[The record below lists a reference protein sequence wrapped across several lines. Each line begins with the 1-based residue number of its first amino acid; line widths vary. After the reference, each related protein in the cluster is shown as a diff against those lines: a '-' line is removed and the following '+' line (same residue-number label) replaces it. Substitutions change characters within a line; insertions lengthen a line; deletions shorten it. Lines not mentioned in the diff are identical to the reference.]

1 MQVAKNFYRRDMR
14 RKLGEI
20 LIETGLITED
30 QLNQALTAQ
39 KTKKQK
45 LGKILV
51 ELGFVTNDQIA
62 EALAEKLNLQI
73 IHCAD
78 HKIPDELKK
87 IIPKDFAKDNLV
99 FPVGKKD
106 NTLIL
111 AMADPL
117 DYKTIDAISFKK
129 RIRVLPVISYDWAI
143 LKAIEDNY
151 AEDENVFDVFSAN
164 TTADKEVQF
173 IEEKESAS
181 DVNLEALYTKSK
193 APPIVKLVAMI
204 IAEAVKAKTSDI
216 HIEPQ
221 ERYVKVRFRIDG
233 ELRNIFKYDKNIHD
247 SVVSRVKII
256 SNLDITNRRLPQDG
270 SAHVSFHGK
279 EIDLRISTLP
289 SLYGEK
295 IVIRL
300 LDQSVGLIP
309 LEDLAMPEHIKS
321 SIIEIFSRPQG
332 MLIVTGPTGS
342 GKTTTLYACLNQL
355 RSDSRNTVTIE
366 DPVEYKLEG
375 ITQIPVNESIGRT
388 FASVLRSVLRQDP
401 DVIKIGEIRDAET
414 AEIAIKASLTGHLVL
429 TTLHTNSTI
438 ATITRLINLGIQP
451 YLISS
456 AVSAILAQ
464 RLVRRIC
471 VNCRVESEITEEIL
485 SFIESHNLPA
495 IKKHY
500 RGTGCQKCSNT
511 GYSGR
516 IAVYE
521 YLSMSPALRKLLAN
535 DTSES
540 SLLMA
545 AKNEGVTFLSED
557 AWNKVKDGITT
568 VDEVMA
574 KVPVDYA

>member
-1 MQVAKNFYRRDMR
+1 
-14 RKLGEI
+14 
-20 LIETGLITED
+20 
-30 QLNQALTAQ
+30 
-39 KTKKQK
+39 
-45 LGKILV
+45 
-51 ELGFVTNDQIA
+51 
-62 EALAEKLNLQI
+62 
-73 IHCAD
+73 
-78 HKIPDELKK
+78 
-87 IIPKDFAKDNLV
+87 
-99 FPVGKKD
+99 
-106 NTLIL
+106 
-111 AMADPL
+111 
-117 DYKTIDAISFKK
+117 
-129 RIRVLPVISYDWAI
+129 
-143 LKAIEDNY
+143 
-151 AEDENVFDVFSAN
+151 
-164 TTADKEVQF
+164 
-173 IEEKESAS
+173 
-181 DVNLEALYTKSK
+181 
-193 APPIVKLVAMI
+193 MI

-233 ELRNIFKYDKNIHD
+233 ELRNIFKYDKNIHE
-247 SVVSRVKII
+247 SVVSRIKII
-256 SNLDITNRRLPQDG
+256 SSLDITNRRLPQDG
-270 SAHVSFHGK
+270 SAHASFHGK
-279 EIDLRISTLP
+279 EIDLRISTIP

-309 LEDLAMPEHIKS
+309 LEDLAMPEYIKN
-321 SIIEIFSRPQG
+321 SIIEIFKRPQG

-355 RSDSRNTVTIE
+355 RSDSKNIVTIE
-366 DPVEYKLEG
+366 DPVEYKLDG

-388 FASVLRSVLRQDP
+388 FASVLRSILRQDP
-401 DVIKIGEIRDAET
+401 DVIKVGEIRDAET

-438 ATITRLINLGIQP
+438 ATITRLINIGIQP

-471 VNCRVESEITEEIL
+471 IHCRTESEITEDIL

-500 RGTGCQKCSNT
+500 HGTGCQKCSNT

-521 YLSMSPALRKLLAN
+521 YLLISPALRKLLAH
-535 DTSES
+535 DTGES
-540 SLLMA
+540 SLLIA
-545 AKNEGVTFLSED
+545 AKKEGFASLFED

-568 VDEVMA
+568 VEEVIA
-574 KVPVDYA
+574 KVPVD

>member
-1 MQVAKNFYRRDMR
+1 MR

-20 LIETGLITED
+20 LLEAGLITEG
-30 QLNQALTAQ
+30 QLNHALLVQ

-45 LGKILV
+45 IGKILV
-51 ELGFVTNDQIA
+51 ELGFVTKDQIA

-73 IHCAD
+73 VHCAD

-87 IIPKDFAKDNLV
+87 TIPKDFAKDNVV
-99 FPVGKKD
+99 FPISRKN
-106 NTLIL
+106 NTLVL

-117 DYKTIDAISFKK
+117 DYMTIDAISF
-129 RIRVLPVISYDWAI
+129 REHLRVLPVISYDWAI
-143 LKAIEDNY
+143 LRAIEQNY
-151 AEDENVFDVFSAN
+151 AEDKNIFDVFTAN
-164 TTADKEVQF
+164 ITADKEVQF

-181 DVNLEALYTKSK
+181 DVNIEALYTKSK

-204 IAEAVKAKTSDI
+204 IAEAAKAMASDM
-216 HIEPQ
+216 HIEPR
-221 ERYVKVRFRIDG
+221 EKYVQVRFRVDG
-233 ELRNIFKYDKNIHD
+233 ELRNIFRYDKNIHD
-247 SVVSRVKII
+247 SVVSRIKII

-300 LDQSVGLIP
+300 LDQSIGIIP
-309 LEDLAMPEHIKS
+309 LEELAIPEHIRN
-321 SIIEIFSRPQG
+321 SIIEMFKRPQG
-332 MLIVTGPTGS
+332 MFIVTGPTGS

-355 RSDSRNTVTIE
+355 RSDSRNIVTIE

-375 ITQIPVNESIGRT
+375 ITQILVNESIGRT
-388 FASVLRSVLRQDP
+388 FASSLRSILRQDP
-401 DVIKIGEIRDAET
+401 DVIKIGEIRDIET

-429 TTLHTNSTI
+429 TTLHTNSAI
-438 ATITRLINLGIQP
+438 ATITRLVNLGIQP

-464 RLVRRIC
+464 RLVKKIC
-471 VNCRVESEITEEIL
+471 SHCKVESEITEELL
-485 SFIESHNLPA
+485 SFMETHNLPA
-495 IKKHY
+495 MEKHY
-500 RGTGCQKCSNT
+500 RGTGCKKCSNT

-521 YLSMSPALRKLLAN
+521 YIQMDPALRKLLAN
-535 DTSES
+535 NASES

-545 AKNEGVTFLSED
+545 AKNKGVTFLLED
-557 AWNKVKDGITT
+557 AWNKVRNGITT
-568 VDEVMA
+568 VEEVIA
-574 KVPVDYA
+574 KVPVD

>member
-1 MQVAKNFYRRDMR
+1 MR
-14 RKLGEI
+14 KKLGEI
-20 LIETGLITED
+20 LLETGLITED
-30 QLNQALTAQ
+30 QINQALASQ

-45 LGKILV
+45 IGKTLV
-51 ELGFVTNDQIA
+51 ELGFVTKDQIV

-73 IHCAD
+73 IYCAD
-78 HKIPDELKK
+78 HKIPDELKRL
-87 IIPKDFAKDNLV
+87 IPKDFAKENLV
-99 FPVGKKD
+99 FPISKKD
-106 NTLIL
+106 NTLVL
-111 AMADPL
+111 AMSDPL
-117 DYKTIDAISFKK
+117 DYGTIDTISFKD
-129 RIRVLPVISYDWAI
+129 RIRVLPVVSYDWAI
-143 LKAIEDNY
+143 LRAIENNY
-151 AEDENVFDVFSAN
+151 VEDENVFDVFSAN
-164 TTADKEVQF
+164 ITADKEIQF
-173 IEEKESAS
+173 IEEK
-181 DVNLEALYTKSK
+181 DVDVVDANIETLYSKSK
-193 APPIVKLVAMI
+193 VPHIVKLVAMI
-204 IAEAVKAKTSDI
+204 IAEAVKAKASDI

-221 ERYVKVRFRIDG
+221 ERYVKVRFRVDG

-256 SNLDITNRRLPQDG
+256 SNLDITKRRLPQDG
-270 SAHVSFHGK
+270 GAHVSFHGK

-309 LEDLAMPEHIKS
+309 LEDLAMPEHIRN
-321 SIIEIFSRPQG
+321 SIIEIFNRPQG
-332 MLIVTGPTGS
+332 MFIVTGPTGS

-355 RSDSRNTVTIE
+355 RSDTRNVVTIE

-388 FASVLRSVLRQDP
+388 FASVLRSILRQDP

-438 ATITRLINLGIQP
+438 ATITRLVNLGIQP
-451 YLISS
+451 YLINS

-471 VNCRVESEITEEIL
+471 VHCRQESEITEEIL

-500 RGTGCQKCSNT
+500 HGTGCQKCSNT
-511 GYSGR
+511 GYLGR

-521 YLSMSPALRKLLAN
+521 YLTMTPTLRKLLTH

-545 AKNEGVTFLSED
+545 AKKEGVAFLFED

-568 VDEVMA
+568 VEEVIA
-574 KVPVDYA
+574 KVPFD

>member
-1 MQVAKNFYRRDMR
+1 MR
-14 RKLGEI
+14 KKLGEI

-45 LGKILV
+45 IGKTLI
-51 ELGFVTNDQIA
+51 ELGFVTKDQIA

-73 IHCAD
+73 INCAD
-78 HKIPDELKK
+78 HKIPDEIKK
-87 IIPKDFAKDNLV
+87 IIPKDFAKENLV
-99 FPVGKKD
+99 FPVGRKN

-117 DYKTIDAISFKK
+117 DYKTIDTISFKEN
-129 RIRVLPVISYDWAI
+129 IRVLPAISYDWAI

-151 AEDENVFDVFSAN
+151 AEDKNVFDVFTAN
-164 TTADKEVQF
+164 ITADKEIQF
-173 IEEKESAS
+173 IEEKEVDIA
-181 DVNLEALYTKSK
+181 DANIEVLYSKSK
-193 APPIVKLVAMI
+193 VPHIVKFVAMVI
-204 IAEAVKAKTSDI
+204 VEAAKKRASDI

-221 ERYVKVRFRIDG
+221 EKYAQVRFRIDG
-233 ELRNIFKYDKNIHD
+233 EMRNIFKYDKNIHD
-247 SVVSRVKII
+247 SVVSRIKII
-256 SNLDITNRRLPQDG
+256 SSLDITNRRLPQDG
-270 SAHVSFHGK
+270 NAHVSFHGSK
-279 EIDLRISTLP
+279 IDLRISTLP

-300 LDQSVGLIP
+300 LDQSIGIIP
-309 LEDLAMPEHIKS
+309 LEDLAMPEHIKN
-321 SIIEIFSRPQG
+321 SIIEIFNKPQG
-332 MLIVTGPTGS
+332 MFIVTGPTGS

-355 RSDSRNTVTIE
+355 RSETRNVVTIE

-375 ITQIPVNESIGRT
+375 ITQVQVNAAVGRT

-401 DVIKIGEIRDAET
+401 DVIKIGEIRDLET

-471 VNCRVESEITEEIL
+471 VHCRVESEITEEIL
-485 SFIESHNLPA
+485 SFIEKHNLPT
-495 IKKHY
+495 IEKHY
-500 RGTGCQKCSNT
+500 HGTSCKKCFNT
-511 GYSGR
+511 GYLGR
-516 IAVYE
+516 LAVYE
-521 YLSMSPALRKLLAN
+521 YLPMSPALRKLLTN
-535 DTSES
+535 GTSES

-545 AKNEGVTFLSED
+545 AKNEGVTFLFED
-557 AWNKVKDGITT
+557 AWNKVKNGITT
-568 VDEVMA
+568 IEEVIA
-574 KVPVDYA
+574 KVPVD